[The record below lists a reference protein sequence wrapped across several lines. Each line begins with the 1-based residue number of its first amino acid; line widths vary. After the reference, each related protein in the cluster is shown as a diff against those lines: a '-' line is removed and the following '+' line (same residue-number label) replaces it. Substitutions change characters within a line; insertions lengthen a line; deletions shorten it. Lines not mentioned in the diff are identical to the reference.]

1 MRVIG
6 LDLSLTATG
15 FALIEDDT
23 ITVRTITSKP
33 HGDSLADRQA
43 RLHNL
48 VADLLLAH
56 LPIDPI
62 DLVVIEQPA
71 FSRTTGHHHDRSGLW
86 WLVVDAIWGWRE
98 EITPMAEVSPTTL
111 KKYAT
116 GKGNAAKDTVLL
128 ATARRFPHV
137 DLRDNN
143 MADALWLAAMGARH
157 LGSPIDDMPKAHLAA
172 MDAVR
177 WPVI

>member
-15 FALIEDDT
+15 VALIEDGS

-33 HGDSLADRQA
+33 SGDSLDARQA

-48 VADLLLAH
+48 VANLLTNH
-56 LPIDPI
+56 MPTDPV

-86 WLVVDAIWGWRE
+86 WMVVDAIWGWRE
-98 EITPMAEVSPTTL
+98 EITPMAEVPPTTL

-116 GKGNAAKDTVLL
+116 GKGNAAKDAVLL
-128 ATARRFPHV
+128 AVARRYPHV
-137 DLRDNN
+137 DIRDNN
-143 MADALWLAAMGARH
+143 MADALVLAAMGARH
-157 LGSPIDDMPKAHLAA
+157 LEHPVDDVPQLNQTA
-172 MDAVR
+172 MAAVR
-177 WPVI
+177 WPS